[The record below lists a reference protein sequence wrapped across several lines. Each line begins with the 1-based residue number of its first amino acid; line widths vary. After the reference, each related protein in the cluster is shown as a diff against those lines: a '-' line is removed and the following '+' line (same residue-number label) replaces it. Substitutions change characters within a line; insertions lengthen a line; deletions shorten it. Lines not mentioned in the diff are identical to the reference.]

1 MADGEERAPLLRNV
15 LSEPPPIY
23 SSQAPPPGQV
33 PPPYPA
39 DELPPPYT
47 PTPQGGIPMINCK
60 VCQALINVEGKQ
72 NQHVVKCNVC
82 NEATP
87 IKGPPPGK
95 RYIRCPC
102 NCLLI
107 CNSTA
112 ARIAC
117 PRQNCKRVINLGGQ
131 AHVVVRNHGSERFTC
146 AYCNQIF
153 LFNSVGWSQLARCP
167 HCRRVSSCD
176 ASNQKTRCAIYLI
189 LGIIFLGAG
198 IGVTVGTYEMAHHSG
213 GIYTVWIGAF
223 VFGILFLVRAAYLG
237 SIRVSPRAP
246 PPS

>member
-1 MADGEERAPLLRNV
+1 MAETAQE
-15 LSEPPPIY
+15 
-23 SSQAPPPGQV
+23 SSYDNPNLDAPPPGQA
-33 PPPYPA
+33 PQPILP

-72 NQHVVKCNVC
+72 NQHVVKCTVC

-112 ARIAC
+112 NKIAC
-117 PRQNCKRVINLGGQ
+117 PRPNCKRVVNLGGPTQ
-131 AHVVVRNHGSERFTC
+131 VIVRNPGTERFIC
-146 AYCNQIF
+146 AYCSQVF
-153 LFNSVGWSQLARCP
+153 LYHVGGWSQLTRCP
-167 HCRRVSSCD
+167 HCRKVSSCD
-176 ASNQKTRCAIYLI
+176 GANQKTRCAIYLI

-198 IGVTVGTYEMAHHSG
+198 IGVTVGTYELASESG

-223 VFGILFLVRAAYLG
+223 VIGISFLIRACYIG
-237 SIRVSPRAP
+237 SIRVSQRASP
-246 PPS
+246 H